1 MKLAISNPA
10 LSESFR
16 DTDDYVAANPE
27 RPDLIC
33 GITGLGRRSGA
44 IKAGKIQSTLR
55 RYRRLKIV
63 VHVLKNVASNGTY
76 NARQNC
82 DQLDETV
89 EK

>member
-16 DTDDYVAANPE
+16 DTDDYIAANPE

-33 GITGLGRRSGA
+33 GITGLGRRSST

-55 RYRRLKIV
+55 RYRRYAIEDCRTRL
-63 VHVLKNVASNGTY
+63 
-76 NARQNC
+76 
-82 DQLDETV
+82 
-89 EK
+89 EKCSQQWYV